1 MSLDRSIL
9 EYPVPLATQAKI
21 ANQFWAAENVQVE
34 YLRLYFQY
42 YAEQCRIVFQSH
54 KMRLPLKQH
63 QDLVDITTHIL
74 DNASRSDIK
83 RRLTAKYEA
92 ADGTLYDALDAS
104 IDLAVRL
111 VFMLDVGEFPNAFS
125 GRRKLVWLN
134 GSTQEFMQQT
144 FPVQRKLSH
153 GGLKLGRDFNVSSMV
168 RIAGFN
174 IELTTNL
181 ADHLRLRDADKTVM
195 VFHHASFLRI
205 HQQSSFFP
213 TRFIDETLAT
223 LALLFPQGDRACKKW
238 YNKQDQFDDLDH
250 SVLNCGSAQRRMDT
264 YRYWHD
270 RLVILKEEFDE
281 SRPSTLSQ
289 WWNDRREGTQWYTL
303 WVAIVL
309 TLLFGLIQS
318 IVGAMQLYKAYYP

>member
-21 ANQFWAAENVQVE
+21 VNQFWTPENVQVE

-63 QDLVDITTHIL
+63 QDLVDIATHIL

-83 RRLTAKYEA
+83 RRLTEKYEA
-92 ADGTLYDALDAS
+92 ADGALDDALDAS

-134 GSTQEFMQQT
+134 GSIQEFMQQT

-181 ADHLRLRDADKTVM
+181 ADHLRLRDADRTVM
-195 VFHHASFLRI
+195 VFHHALFLRS
-205 HQQSSFFP
+205 QQQYVF
-213 TRFIDETLAT
+213 
-223 LALLFPQGDRACKKW
+223 LLFLP
-238 YNKQDQFDDLDH
+238 
-250 SVLNCGSAQRRMDT
+250 T
-264 YRYWHD
+264 
-270 RLVILKEEFDE
+270 
-281 SRPSTLSQ
+281 
-289 WWNDRREGTQWYTL
+289 
-303 WVAIVL
+303 
-309 TLLFGLIQS
+309 
-318 IVGAMQLYKAYYP
+318 